1 MNPLR
6 PEGHTPCE
14 SPGIVK
20 ARDSLSVV
28 YCRLVIVWG
37 RRGRC
42 ASGTG
47 LALAHPWHKSYNCS
61 MASLA
66 DAVFNRWTG
75 VQKSGERFLNCA
87 SRLLRWS
94 EGRGKSV
101 GLLRSE

>member
-6 PEGHTPCE
+6 PEGHTPSE

-20 ARDSLSVV
+20 AHDSLSVV

-47 LALAHPWHKSYNCS
+47 LAVIVALDENCRLTTVADVIALGDVIV
-61 MASLA
+61 ASKV
-66 DAVFNRWTG
+66 DAEEHQRIRDV
-75 VQKSGERFLNCA
+75 V
-87 SRLLRWS
+87 
-94 EGRGKSV
+94 
-101 GLLRSE
+101 